1 MSFVKLPSRPQ
12 TREIMDR
19 FLGYDKRKTAP
30 EGSFAEM
37 SNCSS
42 DLYPMLS
49 PRKPRGRVVLTGINA
64 ITGMVMTAEG
74 LYYTEGKYL
83 HPGLGKA
90 GIDMGLKG
98 STKQLVRMG
107 AYVLIFPDNKYINT
121 IDHADRG
128 DIEVEYTTVDQ
139 TNVFMS
145 ICRPDGQEHTVEYIS
160 KTEPENP
167 KDKGVWINTAEYP
180 NTIHQWN
187 EAGCCWVKITT
198 SYIKLF
204 SMGIG
209 EKLRKGDGI
218 TITGIKAA
226 ERILNMDTGEEIT
239 DKQRQQLEALEG
251 PHVIQECSDDE
262 IVISGIMDA
271 QCSISSVITIKRSLP
286 IMDFV
291 VEHGNR
297 LWGCRY
303 GKDAAGEMVNILYA
317 SKLGDFRN
325 WSVYQGIDTDSYY
338 ANVGTDGPFTGA
350 ISWGYGDRVLFF
362 KENGVHVVSGG
373 GPSTFQ
379 AEWIGCEGVHSG
391 SAGSLCELDG
401 VVYYKSPGGVCAWA
415 GGIPARIGEA
425 LGDIR
430 GIGAVAGV
438 CARKYV
444 LNLHKG
450 DGTGE
455 TFVWDPVNK
464 LWHREEGGRIDCILG
479 TGEDAWLVALG
490 GRLLTMRGSEGVEES
505 AFGGPVKWMAQTW
518 KTGTDHPDRKYLTRI
533 NVRLRLDR
541 GSRFRLFIRYDS
553 KGSWAQVCSLSSS
566 ELRAYDFPVRIRRCD
581 HYELRFEG
589 EGPGEV
595 YSIIKTYQMGSDK
608 R

>member
-1 MSFVKLPSRPQ
+1 MSFAKLPSRPQ

-19 FLGYDKRKTAP
+19 FLGYDRRLNAA
-30 EGSFAEM
+30 EGSFVEM
-37 SNCSS
+37 RNCSS
-42 DLYPMLS
+42 DLFPKLS
-49 PRKPRGRVVLTGINA
+49 PRPGRGSVLGFFSDPVTGI
-64 ITGMVMTAEG
+64 TVKDK
-74 LYYTEGKYL
+74 LCRCVGKTFMHGDDRY
-83 HPGLGKA
+83 
-90 GIDMGLKG
+90 DMGL
-98 STKQLVRMG
+98 SNERKQLVSMG
-107 AYVLIFPDNKYINT
+107 AYVLIFPDRKYFHT
-121 IDHADRG
+121 ADPADRG
-128 DIEVEYTTVDQ
+128 DIEAEYTTVDQ

-145 ICRPDGQEHTVEYIS
+145 VCRPDGQEYTVEYIS
-160 KTEPENP
+160 ETEPEDP
-167 KDKGVWINTAEYP
+167 KDKGVWINTSDYP

-187 EAGCCWVKITT
+187 EAACCWVKITT

-209 EKLRKGDGI
+209 EKLRKGDGV

-226 ERILNMDTGEEIT
+226 EHILNMDTGEEIT

-251 PHVIQECSDDE
+251 SHVIQECSENE
-262 IVISGIMDA
+262 IVITGIMDA

-303 GKDAAGEMVNILYA
+303 GKDAAGEMVNIIYA

-350 ISWGYGDRVLFF
+350 ISWGYSDRVLFF

-379 AEWIGCEGVHSG
+379 VEWIGCDGVQKG
-391 SAGSLCELDG
+391 SHRSLRELGG
-401 VVYYKSPGGVCAWA
+401 VVYYKSRLGVCAYA
-415 GGIPARIGEA
+415 GGMPTDIGEA
-425 LGDIR
+425 LCGSFHDAVGGTFRNKYYLSMIDGAGDSH
-430 GIGAVAGV
+430 
-438 CARKYV
+438 
-444 LNLHKG
+444 L
-450 DGTGE
+450 
-455 TFVWDPVNK
+455 FVWDSKEK
-464 LWHREEGGRIDCILG
+464 LWHREDGFRAADMADC
-479 TGEDAWLVALG
+479 GEEAY
-490 GRLLTMRGSEGVEES
+490 LLTPDGALYTAAGSSGMREMG
-505 AFGGPVKWMAQTW
+505 VKWLAQTG
-518 KTGTDHPDRKYLTRI
+518 KLGTDHPDRKYLTRI

-541 GSRFRLFIRYDS
+541 GSRFRLYIRYDS

-595 YSIIKTYQMGSDK
+595 QSIVKTYQTGSDK